1 MHRQTLHKPY
11 PHFSGSLTSA
21 SFKHYMKNLFLTLT
35 ATAPK
40 SLLAQ
45 SKNFMY
51 SEGKIYVVI
60 AVIAVIFLGLAGYL
74 YRMDRKIS
82 ALENEK

>member
-1 MHRQTLHKPY
+1 MDLNRNLDRFFVLQNKE
-11 PHFSGSLTSA
+11 
-21 SFKHYMKNLFLTLT
+21 FKHYMKNLFLTLT
-35 ATAPK
+35 ATAPI

>member
-1 MHRQTLHKPY
+1 MDLNRNLDRFFALQNKE
-11 PHFSGSLTSA
+11 
-21 SFKHYMKNLFLTLT
+21 FKHYMKNLFLTLT
-35 ATAPK
+35 ATAPI

-45 SKNFMY
+45 SENFMY
-51 SEGKIYVVI
+51 NEGKIYVVI

>member
-1 MHRQTLHKPY
+1 
-11 PHFSGSLTSA
+11 
-21 SFKHYMKNLFLTLT
+21 MKNPFLILM
-35 ATAPK
+35 ATTPI

-45 SKNFMY
+45 SENFMY
-51 SEGKIYVVI
+51 REGKIYVVI

-74 YRMDRKIS
+74 YRIDRKIS

>member
-1 MHRQTLHKPY
+1 
-11 PHFSGSLTSA
+11 
-21 SFKHYMKNLFLTLT
+21 MKNLFLILT
-35 ATAPK
+35 ALAPTA
-40 SLLAQ
+40 LLAQ
-45 SKNFMY
+45 SENIMY
-51 SEGKIYVVI
+51 REGKIYVVV

>member
-1 MHRQTLHKPY
+1 MDRFFALQNKEL
-11 PHFSGSLTSA
+11 
-21 SFKHYMKNLFLTLT
+21 KHYMKNLFLTLT
-35 ATAPK
+35 AMAPI

>member
-1 MHRQTLHKPY
+1 LDRFFALQNKEL
-11 PHFSGSLTSA
+11 
-21 SFKHYMKNLFLTLT
+21 KHYMKNLFLTLT
-35 ATAPK
+35 AMAPI

>member
-1 MHRQTLHKPY
+1 MDPNRNLDRFFALQNKE
-11 PHFSGSLTSA
+11 S
-21 SFKHYMKNLFLTLT
+21 KHYMKNLFLTLT
-35 ATAPK
+35 ATAPI

-45 SKNFMY
+45 SENFMY
-51 SEGKIYVVI
+51 NEGKIYVVI

>member
-1 MHRQTLHKPY
+1 MDPNRNLDRFFALQNKE
-11 PHFSGSLTSA
+11 
-21 SFKHYMKNLFLTLT
+21 FKHYMKNLFLTLT
-35 ATAPK
+35 ATAPI

-45 SKNFMY
+45 SENFMY
-51 SEGKIYVVI
+51 NEGKIYVVI

>member
-1 MHRQTLHKPY
+1 
-11 PHFSGSLTSA
+11 
-21 SFKHYMKNLFLTLT
+21 MKNLSLTLT
-35 ATAPK
+35 ALAPTA
-40 SLLAQ
+40 LLAQ
-45 SKNFMY
+45 SENIMY

-82 ALENEK
+82 ALSRLNNFFSEENKKKS

>member
-1 MHRQTLHKPY
+1 LDRFFALQNKE
-11 PHFSGSLTSA
+11 
-21 SFKHYMKNLFLTLT
+21 FKHYMKNLFLTLT
-35 ATAPK
+35 ATAPI

>member
-1 MHRQTLHKPY
+1 MDSNRNLDRFFALQNKE
-11 PHFSGSLTSA
+11 
-21 SFKHYMKNLFLTLT
+21 FKHYMKNLFLTLT
-35 ATAPK
+35 ATAPI

>member
-1 MHRQTLHKPY
+1 MDPNRNLDRFFALQNKE
-11 PHFSGSLTSA
+11 S
-21 SFKHYMKNLFLTLT
+21 KHYMKNLFLTLT
-35 ATAPK
+35 ATAPI

>member
-1 MHRQTLHKPY
+1 MDPNRNLERFFALQNKE
-11 PHFSGSLTSA
+11 
-21 SFKHYMKNLFLTLT
+21 FKHYMKNLFLTLT
-35 ATAPK
+35 ATAPI

>member
-1 MHRQTLHKPY
+1 MDPNRNLDRFFALQNKE
-11 PHFSGSLTSA
+11 S
-21 SFKHYMKNLFLTLT
+21 KHYMKNLFLTLT
-35 ATAPK
+35 ATAPI

-45 SKNFMY
+45 SENFMY
-51 SEGKIYVVI
+51 NEGKIYVVI
-60 AVIAVIFLGLAGYL
+60 AVIAIIFLGLAGYL

>member
-1 MHRQTLHKPY
+1 
-11 PHFSGSLTSA
+11 
-21 SFKHYMKNLFLTLT
+21 MKNLFLILT
-35 ATAPK
+35 ALAPTA
-40 SLLAQ
+40 LLAQ
-45 SKNFMY
+45 SENIMY
-51 SEGKIYVVI
+51 SEGKIYVVV

>member
-1 MHRQTLHKPY
+1 MDPNRNLDRFFALQNKE
-11 PHFSGSLTSA
+11 
-21 SFKHYMKNLFLTLT
+21 FKHYMKNLFLTLT
-35 ATAPK
+35 ATAPI

-60 AVIAVIFLGLAGYL
+60 DVIAVIFLGLAGYL

>member
-1 MHRQTLHKPY
+1 
-11 PHFSGSLTSA
+11 
-21 SFKHYMKNLFLTLT
+21 MKNLFLTIT
-35 ATAPK
+35 ATAPI

-45 SKNFMY
+45 SNNFMY

>member
-1 MHRQTLHKPY
+1 MDPNRNLDSFFALQNKE
-11 PHFSGSLTSA
+11 
-21 SFKHYMKNLFLTLT
+21 FKHYMKNLFLTLT
-35 ATAPK
+35 ATAPI

>member
-1 MHRQTLHKPY
+1 MDPNRNLDRFFALQNKEL
-11 PHFSGSLTSA
+11 
-21 SFKHYMKNLFLTLT
+21 KHYMKNLFLTLT
-35 ATAPK
+35 ATAPI

>member
-1 MHRQTLHKPY
+1 MDPNRNLDRFFALQNKEL
-11 PHFSGSLTSA
+11 
-21 SFKHYMKNLFLTLT
+21 KHYMKNLFLTLT
-35 ATAPK
+35 ATAPI

-45 SKNFMY
+45 SENFMY